1 MYYYIAGRRSV
12 NLLVRQQKV
21 KRMAC
26 AARDSDEYNASTST
40 MNGTAASKLYLNSI
54 SCTHT
59 YIYIYISG
67 AIYTITPTLNT
78 TPAT

>member
-54 SCTHT
+54 SCI